1 MGQEEEK
8 IIKEIKDFF
17 SDHQER
23 YEEGTWEE
31 FRIKYEKRY
40 KSRVKF
46 LHPLSIKWKAVAAAA
61 VLLVV
66 LMQYFRGDVSERTET
81 INTETVEENFG
92 GRKTPQTGLLD
103 DGSSKTERELVDMLP
118 TMDGKSMPNYLEAEH
133 TAQPII
139 ADIKNQEMAHE
150 DKDTAIKKAVAPNL
164 LEGDRGDF
172 RLMDDSAAAPLPAI
186 AGNEWSNNKW
196 KFGLELSTSVISEKL
211 NFAAGA
217 VAEFRLTNRISLSAG
232 VTYAKIDAANA
243 LTPIEVSSSIRKTGV
258 ESTIEALDI
267 PLSIIYHVNEALYAS
282 VGLSSFA
289 VLDERK
295 SFLYETEIVSEHVNI
310 NLETGEESISYV
322 HTTQEYSQPTLEND
336 FRPYTNMGYLNF
348 SVGRRQNLYNG
359 ADLLFEP
366 FLKVPLTDLSK
377 GDIKMTNGG
386 IKLKIMF

>member
-17 SDHQER
+17 SNQEER

-31 FRIKYEKRY
+31 FRIEYEKRY
-40 KSRVKF
+40 KSRIKL

-61 VLLVV
+61 VLLVI
-66 LMQYFRGDVSERTET
+66 LMQYFREDVSERTET
-81 INTETVEENFG
+81 IITETVEENFG
-92 GRKTPQTGLLD
+92 GRKMPQTGLPD
-103 DGSSKTERELVDMLP
+103 DGSSKTERGLVDMLP
-118 TMDGKSMPNYLEAEH
+118 TIDGKPMRNYLESEH

-139 ADIKNQEMAHE
+139 ADLKNQEMAHE

-164 LEGDRGDF
+164 LEGDRGGG
-172 RLMDDSAAAPLPAI
+172 RLMGDPVAPSPAI

-196 KFGLELSTSVISEKL
+196 KFGLELSSSVISEKL

-243 LTPIEVSSSIRKTGV
+243 LPPVEVSSSIRKTGV

-267 PLSIIYHVNEALYAS
+267 PLSVIYHVNEALYVS

-289 VLDERK
+289 ILDERK

-310 NLETGEESISYV
+310 NPETGAESISYV
-322 HTTQEYSQPTLEND
+322 YTTQEYSQPTLEND

-348 SVGRRQNLYNG
+348 SVGRRQNLYRG